1 MNSTIKS
8 QQGVLKGSIRSKVFM
23 SGIVHYPISVNI
35 PVFNGDYIINPK
47 STQQILLTKDKQM
60 TDDVTIKPI
69 PYFETSNEEDGI
81 TIFIGSEVD

>member
-1 MNSTIKS
+1 MKSTIKS

-35 PVFNGDYIINPK
+35 PVFDGDYIINPK
-47 STQQILLTKDKQM
+47 STQQILSTKDKQM
-60 TDDVTIKPI
+60 TDNVTIKPI